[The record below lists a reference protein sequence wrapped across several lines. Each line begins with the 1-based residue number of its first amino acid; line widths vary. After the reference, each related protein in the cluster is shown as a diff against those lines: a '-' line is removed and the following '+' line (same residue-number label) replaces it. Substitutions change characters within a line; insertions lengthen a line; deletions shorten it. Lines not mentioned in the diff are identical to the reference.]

1 MTNEGSLEGSLGSL
15 RQFHL
20 TNEGSLEGSLGSLRK
35 FYLTNEGSLGGSLE
49 GSLEGSRHLTC
60 LPSPHNLHFNIL
72 DKIQGL
78 KIENLK
84 YGINSITPLKSN

>member
-60 LPSPHNLHFNIL
+60 LLALNSR
-72 DKIQGL
+72 GL
-78 KIENLK
+78 LVTL
-84 YGINSITPLKSN
+84 GLLLWSNVS

>member
-60 LPSPHNLHFNIL
+60 LLTDNFDRAIEVFVVIFEKINHLTGWIL
-72 DKIQGL
+72 NQRK
-78 KIENLK
+78 K
-84 YGINSITPLKSN
+84 PA